1 MPKVYVD
8 SRKRVQGTDED
19 FVFQLPTA
27 LNLSEGTAHVDTVL
41 VPNTF
46 YSVRTGDNDRLYVR
60 EVYDP
65 GAAVEARRIATIAPG
80 QYDGYS
86 LATAVAVA
94 LNDGTTLADA
104 TPAYTVAF
112 NSTTGRLQVST
123 TTGNTGEFA
132 IYPRALLQ
140 LDLDTVWNNAPGN
153 PPQVTLATLVDANKV
168 CGFMGLNAIT
178 ATAGTSP
185 AVGDSMI
192 DTFPHHNL
200 YLHANF
206 GQPDQSIGPNGE
218 SDIVR
223 RIVCDAPLNGL
234 IVDRFTTNWDVVKIA
249 GRTLRELHFRLSD
262 VHGKT
267 VDLNGHHI
275 SLSVYFQ

>member
-8 SRKRVQGTDED
+8 SRKRVQGSDED

-27 LNLSEGTAHVDTVL
+27 LNLSEGTAHIDTVL

-46 YSVRTGDNDRLYVR
+46 YSVRTGANDRLYV
-60 EVYDP
+60 
-65 GAAVEARRIATIAPG
+65 RIATIAPG
-80 QYDGYS
+80 QYDGFS
-86 LATAVAVA
+86 LATAVALA
-94 LNDGTTLADA
+94 LNTGTTLVDV
-104 TPAYTVAF
+104 TPAYTTAF

-123 TTGNTGEFA
+123 TTGNTGNFS
-132 IYPRALLQ
+132 IFPKGLLE
-140 LDLDTVWNNAPGN
+140 LDLDTVWNNALGS
-153 PPQVTLATLVDANKV
+153 PPQVTLSTLA
-168 CGFMGLNAIT
+168 L
-178 ATAGTSP
+178 AGTSP

-192 DTFPHHNL
+192 DTFPYHNL

-234 IVDRFTTNWDVVKIA
+234 IVDRFTTAWDVVKIA

-262 VHGKT
+262 VDGKT
-267 VDLNGHHI
+267 VDLNGHHM